1 MAAMIDKQPERR
13 IMKSLASSMCALL
26 ACLLI
31 APPLMAVDSDTSRQ
45 TLSRIK
51 GIYVLVEELQPNIR
65 KPASRLNFTSEQLQK
80 EIESR
85 FQKAGITVLNRDEW
99 LRTPGRPVLYLNVNT
114 HQREKYWWAYD
125 IRLEFQQIA
134 SLEANPTIKTLVS
147 TWSTNVTGSV
157 NVGTL
162 AIIGNEV
169 RMLTDIFIK
178 AYLSVNSR

>member
-1 MAAMIDKQPERR
+1 
-13 IMKSLASSMCALL
+13 MKG
-26 ACLLI
+26 
-31 APPLMAVDSDTSRQ
+31 V
-45 TLSRIK
+45 
-51 GIYVLVEELQPNIR
+51 YVLVEELQPNIR
-65 KPASRLNFTSEQLQK
+65 SFSSKPNFSKEQLQG
-80 EIESR
+80 EMESKLKR
-85 FQKAGITVLNRDEW
+85 AGILVLTRDEW
-99 LRTPGRPVLYLNVNT
+99 LKTPGRPVLYLNANT

>member
-13 IMKSLASSMCALL
+13 IMKNLASSMCALL

-99 LRTPGRPVLYLNVNT
+99 LKTIGRPVLYLNVNT
-114 HQREKYWWAYD
+114 HEREKYWWAYD

-134 SLEANPTIKTLVS
+134 SLEVNPKVKTLVS
-147 TWSTNVTGSV
+147 TWSVNITGTANIGSLTTLTDQV
-157 NVGTL
+157 KTL
-162 AIIGNEV
+162 A
-169 RMLTDIFIK
+169 DIFIK
-178 AYLSVNSR
+178 AYQSVNQK